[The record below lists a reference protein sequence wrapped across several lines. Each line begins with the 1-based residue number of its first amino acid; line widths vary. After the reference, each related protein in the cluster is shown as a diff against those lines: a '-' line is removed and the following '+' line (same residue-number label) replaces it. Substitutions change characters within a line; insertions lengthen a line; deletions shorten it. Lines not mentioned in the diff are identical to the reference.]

1 MMKNLNK
8 GIMTGVKFLK
18 YACCKDEKTYA
29 RRHMSRK
36 GKLALE
42 YLAVIA
48 LALIVLIVVLIFSSK
63 IREKAFDA
71 GRSFLGIIG
80 RR

>member
-1 MMKNLNK
+1 
-8 GIMTGVKFLK
+8 
-18 YACCKDEKTYA
+18 
-29 RRHMSRK
+29 MSRR

-42 YLAVIA
+42 YLAIIA
-48 LALIVLIVVLIFSSK
+48 LALIVLIVVLIFSGK